1 MGLGFPRPGVGASW
15 ANASPGTGKGEALEA
30 RTPDELHPLWVQAHN
45 MGDLDGMMA
54 LCEPDVCF
62 VTWSGRSVAGT
73 DAVREAYRAILASK
87 PHMELASTVEV
98 IGCGVDLCLVQFRWT
113 STASL
118 PDGTSKTF
126 DGLAT
131 DILRRQ
137 RDGRWLLVLD
147 NSYGVRRIP

>member
-1 MGLGFPRPGVGASW
+1 M
-15 ANASPGTGKGEALEA
+15 EA
-30 RTPDELHPLWVQAHN
+30 RTPEKLHPLWVQAHN

-62 VTWSGRSVAGT
+62 VTWSGCSVAGT
-73 DAVREAYRAILASK
+73 DAVRQAYRAILETK
-87 PHMELASTVEV
+87 PRMELGSTVEA
-98 IGCGVDLCLVQFRWT
+98 IECGADLCLVLFRWT

-126 DGLAT
+126 GGVAT
-131 DILRRQ
+131 DIVRKQ
-137 RDGRWLLVLD
+137 PDGRWLLVLD